1 MSSECQLITR
11 PLQPTV
17 TVRTVCSVSEL
28 PQLIGQ
34 VYGEIMGTLQGQFIH
49 PTGAP
54 FVAYFNMDMA
64 HLDVEIGFPVS
75 APIQARE
82 RVQNSSMPEG
92 AYIVT
97 KHIGPYN
104 TLSNAYDTLKSWM
117 ESQGHVFDGAAY
129 EVYLNDPATTAPDQL
144 LTEVMFKVRG

>member
-11 PLQPTV
+11 PMQATV
-17 TVRTVCSVSEL
+17 TVRTFCSVSEL

-34 VYGEIMGTLQGQFIH
+34 VYGEIMGTLQAQFVH

-54 FVAYFNMDMA
+54 FVAYYNMDMA
-64 HLDVEIGFPVS
+64 HLDVEMGFPVS
-75 APIQARE
+75 GPIQPNG

-92 AYIVT
+92 AYVVT
-97 KHIGPYN
+97 KHVGSYN
-104 TLSNAYDTLKSWM
+104 TISSTYDTLNTWM
-117 ESQGHVFDGAAY
+117 EAQNHIYDGAAY

-144 LTEVMFKVRG
+144 LTEVMFKVKG